1 MSGISG
7 SKRAITE
14 ELVKQVGLFEAN
26 VLVIN
31 PTLKEYEEVLGF
43 TPREGQE
50 EFDYTGVSRDGNT
63 YVRIDIWL
71 QKVEEDRKFKVVFFL
86 EDKVRQNKDETKTQF
101 INNIGNCS
109 WAADEDTLPSWF
121 VARDYREAKNGE
133 EDFYNFMR
141 IWLGGLN
148 YRDPET
154 ELSLNWKNL
163 MKGNVSSIRE
173 QIGGEFSTSV
183 ISLATIVTK
192 IKEDNE
198 TGEETT
204 VEYQSIYNR
213 QFLPAYCMKHFRIK
227 NYNDDMVIANIQARS
242 IRDLKLHEKFVQNV
256 TGEYG
261 CKDFYKLS
269 EIEDYNPAE
278 NSVSTDDALIEE
290 SEESDSSD
298 MY

>member
-101 INNIGNCS
+101 INNIGNC
-109 WAADEDTLPSWF
+109 
-121 VARDYREAKNGE
+121 
-133 EDFYNFMR
+133 
-141 IWLGGLN
+141 
-148 YRDPET
+148 
-154 ELSLNWKNL
+154 
-163 MKGNVSSIRE
+163 
-173 QIGGEFSTSV
+173 
-183 ISLATIVTK
+183 
-192 IKEDNE
+192 
-198 TGEETT
+198 
-204 VEYQSIYNR
+204 
-213 QFLPAYCMKHFRIK
+213 
-227 NYNDDMVIANIQARS
+227 
-242 IRDLKLHEKFVQNV
+242 
-256 TGEYG
+256 
-261 CKDFYKLS
+261 
-269 EIEDYNPAE
+269 
-278 NSVSTDDALIEE
+278 
-290 SEESDSSD
+290 
-298 MY
+298 